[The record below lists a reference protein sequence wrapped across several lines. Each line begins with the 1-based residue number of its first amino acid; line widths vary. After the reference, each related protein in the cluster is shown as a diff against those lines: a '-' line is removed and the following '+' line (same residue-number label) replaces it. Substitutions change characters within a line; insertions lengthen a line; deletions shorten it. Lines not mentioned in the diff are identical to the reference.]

1 MGLLNEM
8 GKSNS
13 SNRQRSLSDSG
24 TQDDGIFFFKA
35 FLNFTYILYF
45 YYRK

>member
-8 GKSNS
+8 GKNQSS

-24 TQDDGIFFFKA
+24 GTQDEGNFINYLNLFFD
-35 FLNFTYILYF
+35 
-45 YYRK
+45 